1 MNDDRP
7 LTQRHAIYTEEDEA
21 LRQQI
26 VRFCR
31 EEIEPHG
38 EAWEEAGTF
47 PRELYEKAGRA
58 GLLGISFPE
67 ELGGSGGDLRHYCLV
82 REELSRTGFAGV
94 RVGLMVHGI
103 GLPPVIRHAPQ
114 PLKEMVAPEVL
125 SGRKLICLAISEP
138 NAGSDVANIITTATR
153 DGADYIVNGEKAF
166 ISNGVRADYYTTAVR
181 TGGPGRGGLS
191 ILLIPRDTP
200 GLTQTPLKKIGWW
213 TSDTAIVHFD
223 NCRVPA
229 AHIVGEENRGFM
241 AIMHNFNLERLGIAA
256 SMLGSTR
263 CLFAETRAYVAER
276 QAYGQALR
284 EHQVVRH
291 KLVDMSTSIQAM
303 EAMLDNAIWK
313 VLNGDPA
320 VSDISRIK
328 AFFAQEHER
337 CAADAVQLH
346 GGAGM
351 IRGIKV
357 ERIFR
362 ESKIL
367 SIGGGSTEVM
377 KDLVARQEGI

>member
-1 MNDDRP
+1 MHDDRP
-7 LTQRHAIYTEEDEA
+7 LTQRHPIYSDEDDA

-26 VRFCR
+26 IRFCR
-31 EEIEPHG
+31 EEIEPYG

-47 PRELYEKAGRA
+47 PRELFEKAGRA

-82 REELSRTGFAGV
+82 REELSRTGFTGI

-103 GLPPVIRHAPQ
+103 GLPPIIHHAPQ
-114 PLKEMVAPEVL
+114 PIKQIVAPEVL

-138 NAGSDVANIITTATR
+138 NAGSDVANIITSATR

-181 TGGPGRGGLS
+181 TGGPGRDGIS
-191 ILLIPRDTP
+191 ILLIPRNTP

-229 AHIVGEENRGFM
+229 AHLIGEENRGFM

-263 CLFAETRAYVAER
+263 CLFAETRAYVAQR

-291 KLVDMSTSIQAM
+291 KLVDMSISIQAI
-303 EAMLDNAIWK
+303 ETMLDTAIWK

-320 VSDISRIK
+320 IADISRIK
-328 AFFAQEHER
+328 AFFAREHER

-351 IRGIKV
+351 IRGIKA

>member
-1 MNDDRP
+1 MHDDRP
-7 LTQRHAIYTEEDEA
+7 LTQRHSIYTDEDEA

-82 REELSRTGFAGV
+82 REELSRSGFTGI
-94 RVGLMVHGI
+94 RVGLMAHGI
-103 GLPPVIRHAPQ
+103 GLPPIVRHAPQ
-114 PLKEMVAPEVL
+114 AMKEHVAPDVL
-125 SGRKLICLAISEP
+125 SGRKIICLAISEP

-181 TGGPGRGGLS
+181 TGGPGRDGIS

-200 GLTQTPLKKIGWW
+200 GLTQAPLKKVGWW

-229 AHIVGEENRGFM
+229 AQLVGEENRGFM

-276 QAYGQALR
+276 HAYGKALR

-303 EAMLDNAIWK
+303 EAMLDTAIWK
-313 VLNGDPA
+313 VCNGDPA
-320 VSDISRIK
+320 IADISRIK
-328 AFFAQEHER
+328 AFFGDQHER